1 MSNSGIP
8 IVEGIGRLGGKI
20 LKPVAD
26 IFKSDNP
33 GGAKDVPTRG
43 GPADPEI
50 EKRVTEQFA
59 TRKQAIGA
67 AAVAAGAQRSD
78 NEADLLGYTAPK
90 RRAASRTLLGGR

>member
-8 IVEGIGRLGGKI
+8 VVEDVAKLGKKLI
-20 LKPVAD
+20 KPVTD
-26 IFKSDNP
+26 LLNP
-33 GGAKDVPTRG
+33 KMPEGTKDVPTRG
-43 GPADPEI
+43 GPVDPEI

-59 TRKQAIGA
+59 TRAQSIQRA
-67 AAVAAGAQRSD
+67 AAAAGAQRSD